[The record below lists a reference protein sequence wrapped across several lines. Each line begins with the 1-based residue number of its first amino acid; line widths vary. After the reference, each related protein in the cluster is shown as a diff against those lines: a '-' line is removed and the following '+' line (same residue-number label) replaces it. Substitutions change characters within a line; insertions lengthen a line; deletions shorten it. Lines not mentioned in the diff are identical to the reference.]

1 MDNILWT
8 TMGPD
13 LKSKHDKGPYSQQIN
28 PIKGIEN
35 PRSMDS
41 LTKQKKDRYATSR
54 MMSFACNPQISNLLG
69 LL

>member
-1 MDNILWT
+1 MDKALWT

-13 LKSKHDKGPYSQQIN
+13 PKPKHDKGPYFQQVI

-41 LTKQKKDRYATSR
+41 STKQKKDRYATSR
-54 MMSFACNPQISNLLG
+54 MMSFA
-69 LL
+69 

>member
-13 LKSKHDKGPYSQQIN
+13 LKSKHDKGPYSQQID
-28 PIKGIEN
+28 PIKGIGN

-41 LTKQKKDRYATSR
+41 LTKLKE
-54 MMSFACNPQISNLLG
+54 G
-69 LL
+69 